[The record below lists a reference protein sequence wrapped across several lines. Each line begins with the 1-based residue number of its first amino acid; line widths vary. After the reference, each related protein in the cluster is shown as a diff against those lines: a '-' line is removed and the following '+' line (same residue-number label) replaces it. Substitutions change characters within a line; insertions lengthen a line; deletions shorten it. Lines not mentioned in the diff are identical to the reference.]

1 MSLSKFLLSIVIWD
15 KADIGELMAREPGD
29 KVPQLLTLV
38 VAQVG
43 LQPPVEQRHV
53 VVEHLVAGETIP
65 KPLVR
70 LTPREKFSQ
79 LSQVKFHKMWR
90 DKFAT

>member
-1 MSLSKFLLSIVIWD
+1 MVRDKTNIRQLVAGKLGDQVLDVLPLL
-15 KADIGELMAREPGD
+15 ATHP
-29 KVPQLLTLV
+29 
-38 VAQVG
+38 G
-43 LQPPVEQRHV
+43 LQAAVEQGHV

-70 LTPREKFSQ
+70 LTPWEKFSQ

-90 DKFAT
+90 DKFATELRTWGPHT